1 MASMALGMLNEGGC
15 SEDEM
20 LEKCIQS
27 FGEYPLPWPAAPVL
41 RWQSIHLFLGL
52 SFGWGGGIKW

>member
-15 SEDEM
+15 SEDEL

-27 FGEYPLPWPAAPVL
+27 FGESPLSLASLPQV
-41 RWQSIHLFLGL
+41 
-52 SFGWGGGIKW
+52 